1 MAVLLLE
8 LERRCGRMDVL
19 VGPAAAAAATTG
31 MVFTGAGTTRAVLA
45 SALLTPDD
53 ADDGGFEGSDAV
65 RTGGW
70 GPEMVLRAAA
80 DVGRCVV
87 ALAAGGCNG
96 MRPVVI
102 IDAAC
107 RGVCPAAAAA
117 LGLGGEACDIR

>member
-1 MAVLLLE
+1 
-8 LERRCGRMDVL
+8 MDVL
-19 VGPAAAAAATTG
+19 LGPAAAAAATTG
-31 MVFTGAGTTRAVLA
+31 MVFTGAGATGAVLA
-45 SALLTPDD
+45 SALLTPEDD
-53 ADDGGFEGSDAV
+53 DDDGSFEGSDAV

-70 GPEMVLRAAA
+70 GPGMILRAAA
-80 DVGRCVV
+80 DVGRGVV
-87 ALAAGGCNG
+87 ALAEGGCNG